1 MDYYLFKI
9 IVLFF
14 TGIFMGLLNV
24 MSGGASLLTLPLL
37 IFFGLDSSVAN
48 ATNRVS
54 IVVQNLTGVISFT
67 KEKITDFRSAW
78 LLALLTVPGSVLG
91 AALSLKV
98 TNEAFQKVLGVMNI
112 IFVILLM
119 IPVKRRE
126 RKDEKLS
133 KWVYPAMTAIGF
145 YGGFI
150 QAGAGI
156 FIMATLKLF
165 SAWDLVKINAQK
177 VVIAT
182 VFTIP
187 AFTVFLL
194 SGKIIWDL
202 GISLALGSIIGAWL
216 ATQLSI
222 KKGEKAVK
230 VMLIITILVIT
241 VWLFDI
247 I

>member
-1 MDYYLFKI
+1 MDYYLIKI
-9 IVLFF
+9 AVLFF
-14 TGIFMGLLNV
+14 VGIFMGLLNV

-37 IFFGLDSSVAN
+37 IFYGLDSSVAN

-54 IVVQNLTGVISFT
+54 VVVQNLTGVVSFT
-67 KEKITDFRSAW
+67 KEKITDFKSAW
-78 LLALLTVPGSVLG
+78 VLAALTVPGSVLG
-91 AALSLKV
+91 ALLSLKV
-98 TNEAFQKVLGVMNI
+98 TDGAFQKILGIMNI

-119 IPVKRRE
+119 IPLKRRE
-126 RKDEKLS
+126 FTNGKIS
-133 KWVYPAMTAIGF
+133 KWVYPAMAAIGF

-165 SAWDLVKINAQK
+165 SEWDLVKINAQK

-182 VFTIP
+182 VFTLP

-194 SGKIIWDL
+194 SGKIIWDM
-202 GISLALGSIIGAWL
+202 GISLAMGSIIGAWL
-216 ATQLSI
+216 AAQISI
-222 KKGEKAVK
+222 RKGEKAVK
-230 VMLIITILVIT
+230 IMLIITILVIT